1 MVAVSGYDQ
10 ILSGVQFTPPTLT
23 GTDSISL
30 PTSDVGVKG
39 YESLLPAAAP
49 AAPTAVSTSS
59 SSETTTN
66 WVWILLGVVVLISV
80 MVFVT
85 TQTQPRA

>member
-23 GTDSISL
+23 GIDSISL

-39 YESLLPAAAP
+39 YDSLVPAAAP

-59 SSETTTN
+59 SSETTAT
-66 WVWILLGVVVLISV
+66 WVWILLGVLVLIGGV
-80 MVFVT
+80 VFAA
-85 TQTQPRA
+85 TQR